1 MTLSS
6 LNIPIGRQLLWRLF
20 LSYILITLVSLIAA
34 AWFASGSLKSVYIDQ
49 TRDNLRVRA
58 QLVEHLLPGH
68 VHINDESASA
78 INGKILAIG
87 HDTGTRITVILPD
100 GRVIADSDKDYG
112 TMDNHADRPEVI
124 EAFSGRDGMTMR
136 YSDTLKKD
144 LMYVAVP
151 IRRDGRIVGVVR
163 TSMPV
168 ATVDSAVAHV
178 KYKIA
183 VIITVIALAGAVV
196 SFIVSRWINRPV
208 KRMMLGVGRFANGD
222 LTYQIPVDSG
232 DELGLLAQSIN
243 TMAAQL
249 DERVRTITEQR
260 SELEAILSGMV
271 EAILVVDNTGR
282 IIEYNQAAERYF
294 DTLDPVRG
302 MVVEDAIGN
311 SRLVDFVR
319 KTLSQT
325 GFIEDEIVLHGGID
339 LILQAHG
346 TRFLDAGKEHIG
358 AIVVLSD
365 ITRLKKLENMRREF
379 VANVSHELK
388 TPITS
393 IIGFVETLND
403 GAIEDIENRQ
413 QFLDIILKHARRL
426 NAIIEDLLSISRI
439 EQDSE
444 RGKIALERTMLA
456 EILRNAVSLCG
467 TEAHNRRIAITLDC
481 DKSIAVRSNA
491 QLLEQAVVNLVD
503 NAVKYSD
510 PDSSVRVR
518 AYRTDSDVVIEVK
531 DFGCG
536 IPEESLSRIFER
548 FYRVDKGRSRARG
561 GTGLGLS
568 IVKHIVNAHGGRI
581 EVVSVPEKG
590 STFSIILSSA

>member
-1 MTLSS
+1 MTMTISS
-6 LNIPIGRQLLWRLF
+6 LNIPMGRQLLWRLF
-20 LSYILITLVSLIAA
+20 LSYIFITLISLIAA

-58 QLVEHLLPGH
+58 QLVEHLIPDSF
-68 VHINDESASA
+68 NDGSASA
-78 INGKILAIG
+78 INRKIGAVG
-87 HDTGTRITVILPD
+87 FETGTRVTVILPG
-100 GRVIADSDKDYG
+100 GRVIADSDKDFE
-112 TMDNHADRPEVI
+112 TMDNHADRPEII

-151 IRRDGRIVGVVR
+151 IRRDNRIVGVVR
-163 TSMPV
+163 TAMPV

-183 VIITVIALAGAVV
+183 VIITIVALAGAVV

-222 LTYQIPVDSG
+222 LTYQIPVGSG
-232 DELGLLAQSIN
+232 DELGLLALSIN
-243 TMAAQL
+243 AMAAQL

-271 EAILVVDNTGR
+271 EAILVVDNTGH
-282 IIEYNQAAERYF
+282 IIEYNQSAEKYF

-302 MVVEDAIGN
+302 MLVEDAIGN

-319 KTLSQT
+319 NTLSQN
-325 GFIEDEIVLHGGID
+325 GFIEDEVVLHGGTD
-339 LILQAHG
+339 CILQAHG
-346 TRFLDAGKEHIG
+346 TRFLDAGKENIG

-365 ITRLKKLENMRREF
+365 ITRVKKLENMRREF

-481 DKSIAVRSNA
+481 DRSIAVRSNA

-518 AYRTDSDVVIEVK
+518 AYRNDSDVVIEVK

-590 STFSIILSSA
+590 STFSIILPSA